1 MEQQYSDIQKAAL
14 VSLLIEMVNADR
26 RIDLEEVRVLNHIC
40 RELNIDS
47 DTFTCGRGLIY
58 KAAIVIA
65 SRMSE
70 EKKIHAAKALV
81 RIIDADNEID
91 PNELRL
97 LNEIC
102 EATGIDLVF
111 D

>member
-81 RIIDADNEID
+81 RIIRSACAYAAEAAMLLMAYS
-91 PNELRL
+91 ELLSRYL
-97 LNEIC
+97 RM
-102 EATGIDLVF
+102 
-111 D
+111 